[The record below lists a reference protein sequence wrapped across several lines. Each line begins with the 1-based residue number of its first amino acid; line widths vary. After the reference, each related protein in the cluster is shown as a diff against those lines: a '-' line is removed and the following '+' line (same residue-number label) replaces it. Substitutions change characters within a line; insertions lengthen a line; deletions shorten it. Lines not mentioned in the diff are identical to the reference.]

1 MARKRNIVNDKSNA
15 NYDVGKEIIY
25 NREVLKSSLCDFNY
39 GYILVRGDVTVTA
52 APATQAL
59 FKNCAT
65 FTKCIAKTDKTT
77 KD

>member
-1 MARKRNIVNDKSNA
+1 MTRKQNIVNDKSNA
-15 NYDVGKEIIY
+15 NYDVGNEIIY

-39 GYILVRGDVTVTA
+39 GYILVGGDVTVTA
-52 APATQAL
+52 APATQVS

-77 KD
+77 KY